1 MDLGLFSIGLG
12 RTADP
17 DMIAHLARKAEEVG
31 FASLWAPEHV
41 VLFEPEAYTSRYPYN
56 DSGKIGAENTAW
68 LDPFAALAFAAAH
81 TSRIKLGTG
90 ICLVPQRNPLITAK
104 QVASVD
110 RLSKGR
116 FLFGV
121 GIGWLKEEFRA
132 LGIPPERR
140 AARTVEYLEAMR
152 VLWTRERPSFR
163 GEFCAFPPVKA
174 LPRPVQHPHPP
185 ILFGGHSDP
194 ALRRAVQ
201 VGNGWFGFDLSPE
214 EAAPLVQRMR
224 HYAAEASRHFD
235 DMLMSLCPFSKVRQ
249 VSRDDLARYR
259 DAGVQHVVL
268 INTTTRPERL
278 DAALEQMGEELVE
291 PARAL

>member
-1 MDLGLFSIGLG
+1 MDVGLFSIGLG

-17 DMIAHLARKAEEVG
+17 DIIAQIARKAEEVG

-41 VLFEPEAYTSRYPYN
+41 VLFEPDAYTSRYPYN
-56 DSGKIGAENTAW
+56 DSGKIGAENADW
-68 LDPFAALAFAAAH
+68 LDPFTALSFAAAH
-81 TSRIKLGTG
+81 TNRIKLGTG

-104 QVASVD
+104 AVASVD

-152 VLWTRERPSFR
+152 VLWTQDRPSFQ
-163 GEFCAFPPVKA
+163 GEFCTFPPVKA
-174 LPRPVQHPHPP
+174 RPRPVQQPHPP
-185 ILFGGHSDP
+185 ILFGGHSEP

-201 VGNGWFGFDLSPE
+201 VGNGWFGFDLSPA

-224 HYAAEASRHFD
+224 QYASEASRRFD
-235 DMLMSLCPFSKVRQ
+235 DMLMSLCPFSKVPQ
-249 VSRDDLARYR
+249 MGRDDLARYQ
-259 DAGVQHVVL
+259 DAGVQHVVV
-268 INTTTRPERL
+268 INSATRPEHI
-278 DAALEQMGEELVE
+278 DAALERMGEALVE
-291 PARAL
+291 PARSL